1 MNELP
6 PFLDDPADTQEE
18 ILKATYA
25 ALCTH
30 GYSDI
35 TIQRIGDEFPKSK
48 SLLYHHYDGKDD
60 LLRELLDYMIDQAEE
75 MIPWDQGTAAE
86 ERIDVIV
93 DHMFGAEDIWGDVD
107 FSRALVELRAQAAHD
122 DQYREHFTRSDRFVR
137 KAIESIVRSGVE
149 DGSFQSVDPAQT
161 AAMFQVMGTGTMTQ
175 RVTNDDP
182 ALEECRAEFERYVRD
197 CLLAE

>member
-6 PFLDDPADTQEE
+6 PFLDDSADTQEE

-25 ALCTH
+25 ALCKH

-60 LLRELLDYMIDQAEE
+60 LLRELLDYMIEQAEE
-75 MIPWDQGTAAE
+75 MIPWDQTTGAE

-93 DHMFGAEDIWGDVD
+93 DHMFGAEDIWGNEN

-149 DGSFQSVDPAQT
+149 DGTFQAVDPAET
-161 AAMFQVMGTGTMTQ
+161 AALFQVMGTGTMTQ

-182 ALEECRAEFERYVRD
+182 ALEECRSEFERYVRD